1 MHMLDHFHQL
11 FRYDDWANREV
22 LVSLQAASN
31 PPERSLKLLGH
42 ILGAEYVWYSRLKS
56 EQSPLAV
63 WPLLNLDECE
73 QQIRALPQ
81 MWSQYLNGIEADGLN
96 RNLMYR
102 NSKGEPWTNSVGDIL
117 MHVIMHS
124 AYHRGQIASDIRAAG
139 GTPAYTDFIHAV
151 RQSLVE

>member
-1 MHMLDHFHQL
+1 MHMLGHFHQL

-22 LVSLQAASN
+22 LVSLRSAGNS
-31 PPERSLKLLGH
+31 PERSLKLLGH

-73 QQIRALPQ
+73 QQIRALPP

-96 RNLMYR
+96 RNLTYR

-124 AYHRGQIASDIRAAG
+124 AYHRGQIASDMRAAG